1 MYNQL
6 PKNIFHMIFQQE
18 KINEF
23 KKNEQLLLKMLNLQ
37 KIEYEL

>member
-23 KKNEQLLLKMLNLQ
+23 KKKRTAVAKNVESSEN
-37 KIEYEL
+37 